1 MIFESRLYHR
11 TGCNRS
17 ESPRAGLFGWYT
29 RPIYRTQ
36 ENWFLS
42 LDQEIID
49 EASDEL
55 LVLLGY
61 KTSGLGLVYGR
72 SPR

>member
-1 MIFESRLYHR
+1 MFDSRLWHQTGSNRTADQHR
-11 TGCNRS
+11 
-17 ESPRAGLFGWYT
+17 AAAFGWYT

-42 LDQEIID
+42 LDPVVRES
-49 EASDEL
+49 ASDEM

-61 KTSGLGLVYGR
+61 RTEGLGLVDGN
-72 SPR
+72 SPA